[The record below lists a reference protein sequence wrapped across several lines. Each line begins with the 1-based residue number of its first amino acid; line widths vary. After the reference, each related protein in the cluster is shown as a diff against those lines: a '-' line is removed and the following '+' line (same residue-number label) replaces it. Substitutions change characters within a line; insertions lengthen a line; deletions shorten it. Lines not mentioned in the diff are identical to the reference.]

1 MVLEMATTTTVEGE
15 GTTGEDIV
23 NHVAKKRGR
32 KPKGGKIIHQSWDTV
47 NNNETSIN
55 IILHLKCFLRD
66 LQPNIHELDG
76 YDFKNGKIEYEP
88 VYSSS
93 VVAEITNNTNEV
105 NASDKCDN
113 KEIHKKLDILKHSL
127 QSNHSCN
134 KKSACFWCTCDFD
147 SPPIYIPKY
156 YLNSVYQVYGYFC
169 SPECAC
175 SYLMRENVDSSM
187 KFERYHLLNYIYG
200 KVFDYTKPIKQAP
213 CPFYTLDK
221 YCGNLTIQEYRTL
234 LKNDRFFVM
243 VEKPL
248 TRILPELHE
257 ENDDFMVNNKTVP
270 INLYQIKKQKAKK
283 NKNNIITENFGFGS
297 VGENEA

>member
-1 MVLEMATTTTVEGE
+1 MVLETTTTAEA
-15 GTTGEDIV
+15 EDII

-32 KPKGGKIIHQSWDTV
+32 KPKGGKIIHQSWDAV
-47 NNNETSIN
+47 NNNETAIN
-55 IILHLKCFLRD
+55 IILHLKCFLKD
-66 LQPNIHELDG
+66 LQPSTNELDG

-88 VYSSS
+88 VVYSSS
-93 VVAEITNNTNEV
+93 TAITEITTNNEET
-105 NASDKCDN
+105 SLDKGDH

-156 YLNSVYQVYGYFC
+156 YLNMVYQVYGYFC

-175 SYLMRENVDSSM
+175 SYLMRENIDSSM

-200 KVFDYTKPIKQAP
+200 KIYDYTKPIKQAP
-213 CPFYTLDK
+213 NPFYTLDK

-234 LKNDRFFVM
+234 LKNDRFFVT

-270 INLYQIKKQKAKK
+270 MNLYQIKKQKAKK
-283 NKNNIITENFGFGS
+283 NKNNIITENFGVGS
-297 VGENEA
+297 ATTTTTMEND